1 MPGAVLCRAVWLAL
15 AGLLACRPVLAADP
29 QPYAL
34 DVRKTGNDAL
44 DRAISDASVL
54 ASLRQSAPVGPFA
67 LVLRAQQDQQR
78 FLSVL
83 QGLGYYAG
91 TARITIGGHPLDD
104 PTLPDLI
111 EAAPATPPEPVTV
124 AITPGPLF
132 HLRQLAIDGAVP
144 PGVAGKL
151 APLAPGAPA
160 VASDVLAAQSRL
172 LDAMRSAGHPLAKLP
187 VPVVTEDAGARVLD
201 VVFHPDPGPFADLGP
216 ITLDGLDRVD
226 PAYVRRRLTMARGQA
241 FSPERIEAARRDLVD
256 TGLFSTVRMQA
267 ADRLDADGQLPVT
280 IDFVERPRHVVG
292 LSALY
297 STDLGGSAGVTWT
310 DRNLWGAG
318 QRLDLKAAATQLG
331 GTAVSMP
338 GYDVGATLTF
348 PDWLRRDQTLT
359 LGLEALAEDLP
370 AYSRTAGIA
379 TTSLTR
385 KLNAQWTASIGLTGE
400 QEAVIQ
406 DDQHFHYT
414 LVELPLGLKYDSSN
428 NLLDPTRGIRA
439 AAVVTPAQ
447 SLGSH
452 SDSFAILSASAS
464 TYLDVGDLLGFTDPG
479 RSVLALRGQLGSVP
493 GVSSLELPPDARFY
507 AGGSAT
513 VRGYK
518 YQTLGP
524 HFGNN
529 VPIGGTAIAAGT
541 LEWRQRV
548 LDKYGF
554 AAFVDAGSVNSNGV
568 PLGGQMLVGAG
579 VGARYYTP
587 FGPIRADIAV
597 PLNRDPGNDSFEVY
611 IGLGQAF

>member
-1 MPGAVLCRAVWLAL
+1 
-15 AGLLACRPVLAADP
+15 
-29 QPYAL
+29 
-34 DVRKTGNDAL
+34 
-44 DRAISDASVL
+44 
-54 ASLRQSAPVGPFA
+54 
-67 LVLRAQQDQQR
+67 
-78 FLSVL
+78 
-83 QGLGYYAG
+83 
-91 TARITIGGHPLDD
+91 
-104 PTLPDLI
+104 
-111 EAAPATPPEPVTV
+111 
-124 AITPGPLF
+124 
-132 HLRQLAIDGAVP
+132 
-144 PGVAGKL
+144 
-151 APLAPGAPA
+151 
-160 VASDVLAAQSRL
+160 
-172 LDAMRSAGHPLAKLP
+172 
-187 VPVVTEDAGARVLD
+187 VPVVTEDANAHVLD
-201 VVFHPDPGPFADLGP
+201 VVFHPDSGPFADLGP

-226 PAYVRRRLTMARGQA
+226 PDYVRRRLTMAQGQA

-310 DRNLWGAG
+310 DRNVWGAG
-318 QRLDLKAAATQLG
+318 ERLDLKAAMTQLG

-348 PDWLRRDQTLT
+348 PDWKRRNQTLT
-359 LGLEALAEDLP
+359 LGLEALAEDVP
-370 AYSRTAGIA
+370 AYSRTAAIA

-385 KLNAQWTASIGLTGE
+385 KLSEHWTASIGLTGE

-439 AAVVTPAQ
+439 ASVVTPAQ
-447 SLGSH
+447 SLGSR
-452 SDSFAILSASAS
+452 SASFAILSASAS
-464 TYLDVGDLLGFTDPG
+464 TYIDMGDLIGFTDPG
-479 RSVLALRGQLGSVP
+479 RSVLALRGQVGSVP
-493 GVSSLELPPDARFY
+493 SVSSLELPPDARFY
-507 AGGSAT
+507 AGGSGT

-541 LEWRQRV
+541 VEWRQRV
-548 LDKYGF
+548 LDNYGF
-554 AAFVDAGSVNSNGV
+554 AAFVDAGSVNTQGL
-568 PLGGQMLVGAG
+568 PFAGQMLLGAG

-587 FGPIRADIAV
+587 FGPIRADIAI
-597 PLNRDPGNDSFEVY
+597 PLNHDSGNDSFEVY